1 VGSLG
6 WFVLSA
12 FAVVATA
19 LVYRDARA
27 RLPRTSARI
36 WTAVTLVTAGL
47 ASPAYLIARPS
58 RGSTWGLS
66 EVVAVPVFFL
76 LAILPIAIL
85 LESWAVRRGFL
96 SPFGS
101 IVAVMLVQNIALG
114 GVSLYVALVKY
125 RLRPASLGV
134 TGGAWARRLLAAV
147 IASGAALA
155 GNFIGQNITV
165 FATGLFVGQQAAAEL
180 ISQREADTPVFRMLQ
195 EFRAPAEMATLVV
208 LVAVVV
214 PIGEEL
220 FFRGLTYGALR
231 RVMNRHVAVLTSA
244 VLFAAAHLQVVEFL
258 PILILG
264 MVLAYLYEFTGS
276 LVPGMIAH
284 GVNNLGALA
293 LFYMTRLPSP

>member
-1 VGSLG
+1 MGTLG
-6 WFVLSA
+6 WYVLSA

-134 TGGAWARRLLAAV
+134 TGGAWTRRLLAAA
-147 IASGAALA
+147 IASGAA
-155 GNFIGQNITV
+155 QNITV

-231 RVMNRHVAVLTSA
+231 HVLNRHAAVLTSA
-244 VLFAAAHLQVVEFL
+244 VFFAAAHLQIVEFL